1 MDKFKSTFDT
11 VRPLI
16 STLWTYFEN
25 GVLTIECSHW
35 MHSRAIAII
44 NISFTTTQKKTTSGK
59 VNALIL
65 WAQAL
70 CKACC
75 RSSFLFYSQ
84 VTVDAVLICEIAA
97 AFFVYRLT
105 LWHNNCMATLFLGG
119 RGRRGRERE
128 THTHTHKERQTDR
141 QTDRQRQRDTERDR
155 ERQRETETERQ
166 RETETQ
172 TVRQK

>member
-1 MDKFKSTFDT
+1 MINSISSWHLVDKLKSTFNT

-84 VTVDAVLICEIAA
+84 VAVDAVLICEIAT
-97 AFFVYRLT
+97 AFFVYCLT
-105 LWHNNCMATLFLGG
+105 ISHNNCIATLFLGG

-128 THTHTHKERQTDR
+128 THTHTHT
-141 QTDRQRQRDTERDR
+141 
-155 ERQRETETERQ
+155 QRETDRDRNGEKQKQETEM
-166 RETETQ
+166 ETN
-172 TVRQK
+172 RK